1 MTCQSHIRICG
12 RTLEHS
18 TVQNIQNGHNFNLLH
33 YYSLCKNSFDGFP
46 FLLFSPYKFP
56 VATPTTQQSLQ
67 QSFMLFDLCNLTSRL
82 PKRTRHKSA
91 SLFTPLQEIWDLHHV
106 WKTWKTSCH
115 SNGALIVIYHGTISK
130 NSPTKRQKS
139 TNIETKLGTF
149 IHTLMQKLWRP
160 SFLPIL
166 SPPRAPPTNRL
177 NCLIRIVM
185 EYQSLHPPEKRE
197 FLWISFFKVT
207 SFGVVRDRFR
217 SEVTSISGIKRS
229 RWRIWELQSEQM
241 KLKLHLVFCPK
252 DPKGFRVYL
261 FFFRY
266 RTFKLRFRGLRTAV
280 CDGLNM
286 ALHLYIA
293 CKHE

>member
-1 MTCQSHIRICG
+1 
-12 RTLEHS
+12 
-18 TVQNIQNGHNFNLLH
+18 
-33 YYSLCKNSFDGFP
+33 
-46 FLLFSPYKFP
+46 
-56 VATPTTQQSLQ
+56 
-67 QSFMLFDLCNLTSRL
+67 MLFDLTARL
-82 PKRTRHKSA
+82 PKKNSTQI

-106 WKTWKTSCH
+106 WKKWKTSCH

-130 NSPTKRQKS
+130 NSPTKRQK
-139 TNIETKLGTF
+139 NPP
-149 IHTLMQKLWRP
+149 TLKP
-160 SFLPIL
+160 SWGHSFTPWCRNSGDLRSFRS
-166 SPPRAPPTNRL
+166 SPPGASNQSFELPDTDCDGVPVIASTWKTRIFVDQL
-177 NCLIRIVM
+177 LQGDLVWSCL
-185 EYQSLHPPEKRE
+185 
-197 FLWISFFKVT
+197 
-207 SFGVVRDRFR
+207 R

-261 FFFRY
+261 FFLRY

-286 ALHLYIA
+286 ALHPYIA

>member
-1 MTCQSHIRICG
+1 MDTTSIYFTIIHCVKTALTVFHSCFFRPTNFPLLPQQLNNPYNNHSCYSISAISHRD
-12 RTLEHS
+12 S
-18 TVQNIQNGHNFNLLH
+18 Q
-33 YYSLCKNSFDGFP
+33 
-46 FLLFSPYKFP
+46 
-56 VATPTTQQSLQ
+56 
-67 QSFMLFDLCNLTSRL
+67 
-82 PKRTRHKSA
+82 KRTRHKSA

-185 EYQSLHPPEKRE
+185 EYLHPPEKRE